1 MKNFKQTVVKA
12 LLPHI
17 ILNEAAQRP
26 IHGYG
31 VITLLR
37 KTYGVYLGPGT
48 VYPALLSLEREGLVE
63 AKWQAP
69 TADCGKPRKV
79 YSLTVK
85 GRMLLGQTAAELS
98 VVTKAVEVKANGG
111 FRGVNS

>member
-1 MKNFKQTVVKA
+1 VKNFKQTVVKA

-17 ILNEAAQRP
+17 ILNEVAQQP

-31 VITLLR
+31 IITMLR
-37 KTYGVYLGPGT
+37 KTYGVYLGPST
-48 VYPALLSLEREGLVE
+48 VYPALLSLEREGLIE

-69 TADCGKPRKV
+69 NPESEKPRKV

-98 VVTKAVEVKANGG
+98 LITKTVEVKA
-111 FRGVNS
+111 

>member
-17 ILNEAAQRP
+17 ILNEASQKP
-26 IHGYG
+26 IHGYA
-31 VITLLR
+31 IIAMLR
-37 KTYGVYLGPGT
+37 KNYGVYLGAST
-48 VYPALLSLEREGLVE
+48 VYPTLLNLEREGLIE

-69 TADCGKPRKV
+69 TPGSDRPRKL

-98 VVTKAVEVKANGG
+98 LITKTVEVKTT
-111 FRGVNS
+111 